1 MRHLAALLL
10 VLLLDPYVAAQPAAA
25 QTAEPTQAPLTDKEA
40 AKLWDAQ
47 PGLVKH
53 AIGTL
58 KPRVPGRLNVY
69 GIAIAA
75 GGSQHLF
82 GREAHLALDVA
93 AVRFGASYR
102 GGLLLSN
109 GLADILQAPLATH
122 ANMMAVGRGIA
133 GRLDPA
139 QDIALVYLT
148 AHGSQA
154 ATLQTDLPNNK
165 LLSAISSASLA
176 DMLASAG
183 IRRSIIIVSAC
194 YAGTWLPALAT
205 PDSIVIT
212 AARKDRTSFGCDD
225 KRRLTYFGEALLE
238 GPLARGASLR
248 DSFEAARSTVTG
260 WETSGRLTPSEP
272 QVHVGRNMQALWTAK
287 VRP

>member
-1 MRHLAALLL
+1 MR
-10 VLLLDPYVAAQPAAA
+10 AQDAGTIP
-25 QTAEPTQAPLTDKEA
+25 APLSDKDA

-47 PGLVKH
+47 PALVKN
-53 AIGTL
+53 AIGAL

-82 GREAHLALDVA
+82 GREARLALDVA
-93 AVRFGASYR
+93 AARFRANYR

-122 ANMMAVGRGIA
+122 ANMLAVGRGMA

-139 QDIALVYLT
+139 QDIALIYLT

-154 ATLQTDLPNNK
+154 ATLQTDLPNQK
-165 LLSAISSASLA
+165 LLSSISSASLA

-183 IRRSIIIVSAC
+183 IKRSIIIISAC
-194 YAGTWLPALAT
+194 YAGTWMPALAHA
-205 PDSIVIT
+205 DSIVIT

-225 KRRLTYFGEALLE
+225 KRRLTYFGEAFLE
-238 GPLARGASLR
+238 GPLSQGASLR
-248 DSFEAARSTVTG
+248 EAFENARTRVAG
-260 WETSGRLTPSEP
+260 WEATARFVPSEP
-272 QVHVGRNMQALWTAK
+272 QVHIGKNMQALWNGK
-287 VRP
+287 PPR